1 MSGANATMDLLRQH
15 VGIWE
20 GDYTHIDPA
29 DRSVQESYA
38 FRIKVE
44 CPDYGPIAYR
54 QTSRYRWDDG
64 RTTELVYTGIA
75 QGDRLL
81 IDDGRVRGEIR
92 AIEPQ
97 TLYMRF
103 GYTADPGNQVTEM
116 IQLSRDGRH
125 RARTW
130 HWLRDEQ
137 LWRITLVRE
146 QRKSRDLA
154 DW

>member
-1 MSGANATMDLLRQH
+1 MSATLALLCLH

-44 CPDYGPIAYR
+44 CPGDGPVAYR

-64 RTTELVYTGIA
+64 RTTELVYTGIMD
-75 QGDRLL
+75 GDRLV
-81 IDDGRVRGEIR
+81 IDDGRIRGEVR

-103 GYTADPGNQVTEM
+103 GFTADPSNQVTEM
-116 IQLSRDGRH
+116 IQLSQDGQH

-130 HWLRDEQ
+130 HWLRNEQ

-146 QRKSRDLA
+146 RRTSRDPA